1 MHLKQKL
8 ILLSTLLLLF
18 SCNSSQV
25 DNSNLHKAIVT
36 VNEKFMENVSS
47 GNSAGLASLY
57 TENGQLLPTNSA
69 VITGKQAI
77 QGFWQGGLDMG
88 IKSIKL
94 EIIEVDGFETM
105 AFEVGKYTVFAE
117 GDHMIDTGK
126 YIVIW
131 KQEDGKWKLHRDIW
145 NTSMAAQK

>member
-8 ILLSTLLLLF
+8 ILLSTLLLIF
-18 SCNSSQV
+18 SCNSFQV
-25 DNSNLHKAIVT
+25 DNSNLHEAIVT
-36 VNEKFMENVSS
+36 LSEKFMENVSS

-57 TENGQLLPTNSA
+57 TENGQLLPTNSEL
-69 VITGKQAI
+69 ITGKQAI
-77 QGFWQGGLDMG
+77 QEFWQGGLDMG

-94 EIIEVDGFETM
+94 EIIEVEGFETM
-105 AFEVGKYTVFAE
+105 AFEVGKYTIFAE
-117 GDHMIDTGK
+117 EDHMIDTGK

-131 KQEDGKWKLHRDIW
+131 KQEDGQWKLHRDIW